1 MSIVCRFLRKPE
13 TKTNQIA
20 FGTEYLTLVIHG
32 RIFCRYGEFLKQ
44 SANVKPT
51 MFGYKLWCAN
61 VPLSYLSAF
70 TLHKRSTHNANAK
83 VTVLHNMALN
93 QGQVL
98 ILFINYHNYLDDY
111 DMLLLA
117 ENFFNTFTF
126 TEQGS
131 PKNRPLKGNL

>member
-1 MSIVCRFLRKPE
+1 
-13 TKTNQIA
+13 
-20 FGTEYLTLVIHG
+20 
-32 RIFCRYGEFLKQ
+32 
-44 SANVKPT
+44 
-51 MFGYKLWCAN
+51 
-61 VPLSYLSAF
+61 
-70 TLHKRSTHNANAK
+70 
-83 VTVLHNMALN
+83 MALN

-131 PKNRPLKGNL
+131 PKNRPLKGNLQMGSKTKEGGMVETEKRKSKVTLDMLFAVLRKNYYKLLDITD

>member
-1 MSIVCRFLRKPE
+1 
-13 TKTNQIA
+13 
-20 FGTEYLTLVIHG
+20 
-32 RIFCRYGEFLKQ
+32 
-44 SANVKPT
+44 

-83 VTVLHNMALN
+83 VTALHNMALN

-131 PKNRPLKGNL
+131 PKNRPLKGNLQMGSKTKEGGVVETEKRKSKVTLDMLFAVLRKNYYKLLDITD